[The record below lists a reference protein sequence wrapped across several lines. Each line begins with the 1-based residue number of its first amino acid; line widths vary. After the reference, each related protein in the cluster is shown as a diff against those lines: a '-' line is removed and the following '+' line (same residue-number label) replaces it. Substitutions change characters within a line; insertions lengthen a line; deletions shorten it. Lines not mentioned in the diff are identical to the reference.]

1 MQSSSLVKEK
11 LLFLLDK
18 GIIPRGAKVLF
29 CFGEIDIRVKI
40 IKHALKRQKSVY
52 ETTEETVDRYLC
64 QLFEFKKKYGIH
76 VCCWSPPPSQNEKA
90 PFNEEFPFYGTEVER
105 NEVTL
110 IFEEILKDKC
120 EKYDFTFLSITRS
133 LIDENYKTKLEF
145 ISDDFCHL
153 SQKAWGVGADSLA
166 YAELKNKGLL

>member
-1 MQSSSLVKEK
+1 MFFCSKPVIMRPHFLQAFSLRNVANI
-11 LLFLLDK
+11 LCSYLT
-18 GIIPRGAKVLF
+18 
-29 CFGEIDIRVKI
+29 
-40 IKHALKRQKSVY
+40 ALKRQKSVY

-64 QLFEFKKKYGIH
+64 QFFEFMKKYGIH

-110 IFEEILKDKC
+110 IFDEILKDRC
-120 EKYDFTFLSITRS
+120 EKYDFTFLSITKN

-166 YAELKNKGLL
+166 YAELKKERFARIVFCNGI